1 MSAVHYLLLFQGDSN
16 HGGQESKVRGFA
28 KLEAAQ
34 CAMEES
40 YRKLAASMNI
50 PLSAQTPSNRYTVRT
65 KNSIRLERYGDSF
78 QWEVIKAVPEDGPD
92 GAGEN
97 SQWRGWRKYTVAIEE
112 HIAQEFPVEAYDIF
126 HALQSAE
133 EQYKQGSLVVK
144 RSQPSAR
151 LMMARDIATGETTE
165 WKEF

>member
-1 MSAVHYLLLFQGDSN
+1 M
-16 HGGQESKVRGFA
+16 
-28 KLEAAQ
+28 
-34 CAMEES
+34 
-40 YRKLAASMNI
+40 
-50 PLSAQTPSNRYTVRT
+50 
-65 KNSIRLERYGDSF
+65 
-78 QWEVIKAVPEDGPD
+78 
-92 GAGEN
+92 
-97 SQWRGWRKYTVAIEE
+97 AIEE

>member
-1 MSAVHYLLLFQGDSN
+1 MSTVQYLLLYKGYSSQGGYD
-16 HGGQESKVRGFA
+16 SKVRSFA
-28 KLEAAQ
+28 KLEAARS
-34 CAMEES
+34 AMEKS

-78 QWEVIKAVPEDGPD
+78 QWEIIKAVPEDGPD
-92 GAGEN
+92 GTGE
-97 SQWRGWRKYTVAIEE
+97 SSRWHGLREYTVAIEE
-112 HIAQEFPVEAYDIF
+112 HIVKEFSVEAYDIF

-133 EQYKQGSLVVK
+133 EQYEQGALMV
-144 RSQPSAR
+144 RSSRPSAH
-151 LMMARDIATGETTE
+151 LMMARDTVTGETTE